1 MMALFFLLGAI
12 LASYMYQ
19 LTSTTNIN
27 YNMFLIR
34 SKCENCSKNI
44 LFRDLIPI
52 ISYLYLKGKCRFCKC
67 RIPIDI
73 FLCELILGALFLFPL
88 SCNTP
93 FDPLLYY
100 FLVIFLIPLSI
111 YDMKH
116 YIIPNHVLII
126 MFITALALFDM
137 SLKAFWISILI
148 MILLHF
154 VYFISKESIGYGD
167 IKLFSLLSIILSNS
181 QFLLMFMFTF
191 IIAGIFVLLCLCT
204 SKNLMK
210 KVPLVPFITVST
222 LFVLIFNH
230 QLNHYFLGGLHGY

>member
-1 MMALFFLLGAI
+1 MTLLFLLGAI

-27 YNMFLIR
+27 YNMFLSR
-34 SKCENCSKNI
+34 SKCENCCKII

-52 ISYLYLKGKCRFCKC
+52 ISYLCLKGKCRFCKS
-67 RIPIDI
+67 RIPLDL
-73 FLCELILGALFLFPL
+73 FLCELILGTLFLIPL
-88 SCNTP
+88 ICNTP

-126 MFITALALFDM
+126 MFITALVLFDM
-137 SLKAFWISILI
+137 SLKGFLLSILI
-148 MILLHF
+148 LFLLHC
-154 VYFISKESIGYGD
+154 VYFISNKSIGYGD
-167 IKLFSLLSIILSNS
+167 LKLFSLLSIILSNS

-191 IIAGIFVLLCLCT
+191 IIAGIFVLVYFCA
-204 SKNLMK
+204 SKNLIK

-230 QLNHYFLGGLHGY
+230 QLNYYFLGGLHGH